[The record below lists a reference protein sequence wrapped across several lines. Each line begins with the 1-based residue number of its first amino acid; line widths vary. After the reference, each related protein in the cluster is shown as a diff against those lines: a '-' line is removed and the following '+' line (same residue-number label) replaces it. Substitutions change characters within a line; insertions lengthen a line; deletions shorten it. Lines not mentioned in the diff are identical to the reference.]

1 MGVGAGGLT
10 VAGRAVATTRWV
22 GDAVG
27 EAAIVAVTFG
37 VGDCSGVGLDTLR
50 GVKVGR
56 GVRVGVAV
64 GLFKAIRLVVS
75 QARTTS
81 IAAKI
86 SPRNIFRSK
95 CQTPLRTSHAIIL
108 W

>member
-22 GDAVG
+22 GDGIGAGTDVAVG
-27 EAAIVAVTFG
+27 SG
-37 VGDCSGVGLDTLR
+37 VGDCSGVGLER

-64 GLFKAIRLVVS
+64 GLLNAIKLPVS
-75 QARTTS
+75 QASRMS
-81 IAAKI
+81 IAAN
-86 SPRNIFRSK
+86 SMPRKSF
-95 CQTPLRTSHAIIL
+95 
-108 W
+108 